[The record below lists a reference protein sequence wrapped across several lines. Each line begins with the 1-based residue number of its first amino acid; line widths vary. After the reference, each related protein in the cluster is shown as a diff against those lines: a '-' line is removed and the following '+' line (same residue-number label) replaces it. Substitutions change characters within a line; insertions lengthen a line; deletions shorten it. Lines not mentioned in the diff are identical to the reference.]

1 MKVLGIARLL
11 AEAGVVI
18 GQKTGQQFIA
28 GGDRADPAK
37 TQFLDQAILQGP
49 VGTLNP
55 ALGLARIGTDDVD
68 VQRMQ
73 RPAELGHAVAFDRA
87 RAVDPEDAVLVA
99 VECDRLAMR
108 LEIFSCR
115 LKVVEGRFRLDELQV
130 HQAAGGVV
138 DIDEQSG
145 LRTSILEPPV
155 FGTVNLHQF
164 AQTIASR
171 PRLVDAL
178 QPVFPPNPK
187 AGADHPLPQGLD
199 TEIQAVNLGQLP
211 QARQLVAAHRD
222 HRHSTP
228 PRSASRKPKS
238 VTSQSVRPVTFPSVT
253 YMSCPR
259 KIQMSSAAQS

>member
-99 VECDRLAMR
+99 VECDRLA
-108 LEIFSCR
+108 L
-115 LKVVEGRFRLDELQV
+115 RLD
-130 HQAAGGVV
+130 VV
-138 DIDEQSG
+138 AH
-145 LRTSILEPPV
+145 P
-155 FGTVNLHQF
+155 
-164 AQTIASR
+164 AQPLWR
-171 PRLVDAL
+171 DAL
-178 QPVFPPNPK
+178 
-187 AGADHPLPQGLD
+187 AGRQREMPDKTPGDADAQGSAEAFDQDPLCEAAFFISLMRRA
-199 TEIQAVNLGQLP
+199 TEYGEQR
-211 QARQLVAAHRD
+211 ARG
-222 HRHSTP
+222 
-228 PRSASRKPKS
+228 
-238 VTSQSVRPVTFPSVT
+238 
-253 YMSCPR
+253 
-259 KIQMSSAAQS
+259 

>member
-1 MKVLGIARLL
+1 MKVLGIAWLL
-11 AEAGVVI
+11 AKAGVVI

-108 LEIFSCR
+108 LEIFSRR
-115 LKVVEGRFRLDELQV
+115 LKVVVSTNFKCIR
-130 HQAAGGVV
+130 
-138 DIDEQSG
+138 
-145 LRTSILEPPV
+145 
-155 FGTVNLHQF
+155 
-164 AQTIASR
+164 
-171 PRLVDAL
+171 RLVAS
-178 QPVFPPNPK
+178 
-187 AGADHPLPQGLD
+187 
-199 TEIQAVNLGQLP
+199 
-211 QARQLVAAHRD
+211 
-222 HRHSTP
+222 ST
-228 PRSASRKPKS
+228 
-238 VTSQSVRPVTFPSVT
+238 
-253 YMSCPR
+253 
-259 KIQMSSAAQS
+259 